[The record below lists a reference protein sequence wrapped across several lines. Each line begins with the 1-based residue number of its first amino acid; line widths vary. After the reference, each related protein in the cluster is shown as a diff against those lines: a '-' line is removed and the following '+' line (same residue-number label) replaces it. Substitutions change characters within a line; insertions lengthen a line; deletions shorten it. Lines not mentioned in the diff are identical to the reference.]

1 LLEQTVLLTDGSKPV
16 IYSNQTNST
25 ARNALK
31 SPYRI
36 QSFQTAL
43 IEAKVEYA
51 RWHVLHIGQIR
62 MLK

>member
-51 RWHVLHIGQIR
+51 R
-62 MLK
+62 